1 VAMHKLKLPISIERE
16 GNWFIAICEPFNVVS
31 QGESEESAIE
41 NLKEAL
47 ELFLNDEDV
56 LRQYS
61 TRIKKFV
68 VPEKEQYVS
77 VEIHDWQDTAPIR
90 SGSL

>member
-1 VAMHKLKLPISIERE
+1 MA
-16 GNWFIAICEPFNVVS
+16 S

-47 ELFLNDEDV
+47 ELFLNDVDV

-61 TRIKKFV
+61 TEIKKFM
-68 VPEKEQYVS
+68 VPKKEHYVS

>member
-1 VAMHKLKLPISIERE
+1 MHKLELPLSIERKE
-16 GNWFIAICEPFNVVS
+16 FIAICDPFTVAS
-31 QGESEESAIE
+31 QGESEERAIE

-61 TRIKKFV
+61 TEIKKFM
-68 VPEKEQYVS
+68 VPKKERYVS
-77 VEIHDWQDTAPIR
+77 VEIHDCQDTAPIR

>member
-1 VAMHKLKLPISIERE
+1 MHKLELPVSIERE
-16 GNWFIAICEPFNVVS
+16 GNWFIAICEPFNVAS
-31 QGESEESAIE
+31 QGESEERAIE

-61 TRIKKFV
+61 TKIKRFM
-68 VPEKEQYVS
+68 VPKKERYVS
-77 VEIHDWQDTAPIR
+77 VEIHDCQDTAPIR